1 MSNYFARSD
10 IEFQDDDV
18 EILKRFAITELP
30 DHQDLYAYFPK
41 KAFQWFMSIFELY
54 TTDGT
59 SCVSKEGSLNERF
72 PDIKPLTVREL
83 LERYWRTG

>member
-1 MSNYFARSD
+1 MYMSNYFARSD

-41 KAFQWFMSIFELY
+41 KAFQWFMSIFELCN
-54 TTDGT
+54 THGT
-59 SCVSKEGSLNERF
+59 SRVSKEGSLNERS
-72 PDIKPLTVREL
+72 PNIKPLTVREL
-83 LERYWRTG
+83 LYRY